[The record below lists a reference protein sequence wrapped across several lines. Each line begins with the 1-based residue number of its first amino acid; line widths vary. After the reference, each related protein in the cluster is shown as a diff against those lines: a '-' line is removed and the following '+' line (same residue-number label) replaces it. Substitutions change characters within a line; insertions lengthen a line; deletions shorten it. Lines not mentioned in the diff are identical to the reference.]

1 VKKRSLI
8 VVVGVAVLALALL
21 VGGCAKPT
29 YEKNLAQSMINDA
42 KAAGAMNKPDAA
54 SNLSTA
60 EKQLNDGMAKEKKY
74 DYAKAKS
81 LYEQAYKSAKK
92 AYEMA
97 VAKECTQQTCNK
109 IVPPGGAKTY
119 TVVKGDCLW
128 NISGKPAIYNDPFQW
143 PLIYDA
149 NRDQI
154 DKKAKSSGLP
164 KMRPDGW
171 AHWIF
176 PGQVFN
182 VPQNASMDEIKNA
195 RKRAGAPAPYTPPGR

>member
-1 VKKRSLI
+1 M
-8 VVVGVAVLALALL
+8 VGVVALALALL

-29 YEKNLAQSMINDA
+29 YEKNLAQNMINDA

-92 AYEMA
+92 SYELA
-97 VAKECTQQTCNK
+97 TSKECTPQTCK
-109 IVPPGGAKTY
+109 GPVGPGKTTGTY

-128 NISGKPAIYNDPFQW
+128 KISGKSEIYNDPFQW

-164 KMRPDGW
+164 KMRADGW

-182 VPQNASMDEIKNA
+182 VPQGASMDEIKNA